1 MIYLYIQAFE
11 LHWYTNSWF
20 LNNDFRNKFDYI
32 FMFHALEHLENT
44 NKYLNKIY
52 NILNKNGKLII
63 EVPNAFHDLNTH
75 PYYIFFHM
83 HITIFCYE
91 NTPRFTTT
99 I

>member
-1 MIYLYIQAFE
+1 MKRKHDNLYLNE
-11 LHWYTNSWF
+11 
-20 LNNDFRNKFDYI
+20 NNK
-32 FMFHALEHLENT
+32 
-44 NKYLNKIY
+44 KYLGTITDGDIRKYLTKHKNLNSNINKIY

-91 NTPRFTTT
+91 NTSRFTST